1 LRREARLATSR
12 RDTRNLRATSRA
24 RLLISSPDERNGK
37 TSRYIVER
45 GAPSRRLFR
54 TDNAERSPEE

>member
-1 LRREARLATSR
+1 
-12 RDTRNLRATSRA
+12 
-24 RLLISSPDERNGK
+24 LISSPDERNGK

-54 TDNAERSPEE
+54 TDNAERIPEE